1 MAEMDS
7 NCGNCKFYRAQQIM
21 GVCRLYPTQQNKH
34 EKDWCGQHLIV
45 ETQDVKVDLVA
56 LPVYDITTDQTTQ
69 VPQKRKYERKA
80 NAKASA

>member
-7 NCGNCKFYRAQQIM
+7 NCGNCKYYRPQQIM
-21 GVCRLYPTQQNKH
+21 GICRLNPQQVNKH

-45 ETQDVKVDLVA
+45 ESQEVKVDLIA

-80 NAKASA
+80 NAKTSI

>member
-7 NCGNCKFYRAQQIM
+7 NCGNCKYYRPQQIM
-21 GVCRLYPTQQNKH
+21 GICRLNPQQVNKH

-45 ETQDVKVDLVA
+45 ESQEVKVDLVA

-80 NAKASA
+80 NAKASV

>member
-7 NCGNCKFYRAQQIM
+7 NCGNCKFYRAKQIM

-69 VPQKRKYERKA
+69 VPQKRKYERKSH
-80 NAKASA
+80 AKASA

>member
-7 NCGNCKFYRAQQIM
+7 NCGNCKYYRPQQIM
-21 GVCRLYPTQQNKH
+21 GICRLNPQQVNKH
-34 EKDWCGQHLIV
+34 ERDWCGQHLIV

-69 VPQKRKYERKA
+69 PLKRKYERKA
-80 NAKASA
+80 NAKASV

>member
-45 ETQDVKVDLVA
+45 ETQDIKVDLVA

>member
-7 NCGNCKFYRAQQIM
+7 NCGNCKYFRAQQIM
-21 GVCRLYPTQQNKH
+21 GICRLNPQQVNKH

-45 ETQDVKVDLVA
+45 ETREVDLVA
-56 LPVYDITTDQTTQ
+56 LPVYDITTDQIT
-69 VPQKRKYERKA
+69 PPKRKYERKA

>member
-7 NCGNCKFYRAQQIM
+7 NCGNCKYFRAQQIM

-56 LPVYDITTDQTTQ
+56 LPVYDITTDQIT
-69 VPQKRKYERKA
+69 PPKRKYERKA

>member
-21 GVCRLYPTQQNKH
+21 GICRFNPQQVNKH
-34 EKDWCGQHLIV
+34 EKVWCGQHLIV

-56 LPVYDITTDQTTQ
+56 LPVYDITTDQIT
-69 VPQKRKYERKA
+69 PPKRKYERKA
-80 NAKASA
+80 NAKASV

>member
-7 NCGNCKFYRAQQIM
+7 NCGNCKYYRPQQIM
-21 GVCRLYPTQQNKH
+21 GICRLNPQQVNKH

-80 NAKASA
+80 NAKASV

>member
-7 NCGNCKFYRAQQIM
+7 NCGNCKYYRPQQIM
-21 GVCRLYPTQQNKH
+21 GICRLNPQQVNKH

-56 LPVYDITTDQTTQ
+56 LPVYDIITDQIT
-69 VPQKRKYERKA
+69 PPKRKYERKA
-80 NAKASA
+80 NAKASV

>member
-7 NCGNCKFYRAQQIM
+7 NCGNCKYFRAQQIM
-21 GVCRLYPTQQNKH
+21 GICRLNPQQVNKH

-45 ETQDVKVDLVA
+45 ETREVDLVG
-56 LPVYDITTDQTTQ
+56 LPVYDITTDQIT
-69 VPQKRKYERKA
+69 PPKRKYERKV

>member
-7 NCGNCKFYRAQQIM
+7 NCGNCKYYRPQQIM
-21 GVCRLYPTQQNKH
+21 GICRLNPQQVNKH

-56 LPVYDITTDQTTQ
+56 LPVYDITTDQIT
-69 VPQKRKYERKA
+69 PPKRKYERKA
-80 NAKASA
+80 NAKASV

>member
-7 NCGNCKFYRAQQIM
+7 NCGNCKYYRPQQIM
-21 GVCRLYPTQQNKH
+21 GICRFNPQQVNKH

-45 ETQDVKVDLVA
+45 ESKQVDLVA

-69 VPQKRKYERKA
+69 VPPKRKYERKA
-80 NAKASA
+80 NAKASV

>member
-34 EKDWCGQHLIV
+34 ERDWCGQHLIV
-45 ETQDVKVDLVA
+45 ESQEVKVDLVA

-69 VPQKRKYERKA
+69 PTKRKYERKSH
-80 NAKASA
+80 AKASV

>member
-21 GVCRLYPTQQNKH
+21 GICRFNPQQVNKH

-56 LPVYDITTDQTTQ
+56 LPVYDITTDQMTQ
-69 VPQKRKYERKA
+69 PPKRKYERKA
-80 NAKASA
+80 NAKTSV

>member
-7 NCGNCKFYRAQQIM
+7 NCGNCKYYRPQQIM
-21 GVCRLYPTQQNKH
+21 GICRLNPQQVNKH

-56 LPVYDITTDQTTQ
+56 LPVYDITTDQITQ
-69 VPQKRKYERKA
+69 VPKRKYERKA
-80 NAKASA
+80 NAKTSV

>member
-7 NCGNCKFYRAQQIM
+7 NCGNCKYYRPQQIM
-21 GVCRLYPTQQNKH
+21 GVCRLNPTQQNKH

-56 LPVYDITTDQTTQ
+56 LPVYDITTDQIT
-69 VPQKRKYERKA
+69 PPKRKYERKA
-80 NAKASA
+80 NAKTSV